1 MLIVLNADVKS
12 ENEENN
18 AHPVEGQAE
27 RTESTE
33 KYDPETTERWKQST
47 AD

>member
-1 MLIVLNADVKS
+1 
-12 ENEENN
+12 
-18 AHPVEGQAE
+18 VEGQAE

-47 AD
+47 ADWRMVRDSFTTK